1 MAKNYSNKNRKRK
14 ALIAML
20 CALSVTCTGLAAAC
34 APTDK
39 EDEPSTAITAK
50 EDNQVLKNGN
60 FEHYDVP
67 DKAIHLIKN
76 VNNWTLG
83 GDTSVKSGII
93 NVADGWDKL
102 TDEGLKETLDYNND
116 LSSDNE
122 DYVNYNSMRSRDIP
136 YKDVYSAM
144 LDDDKVGDSWIN
156 KHDGGYE
163 GYFGIQGNETDG
175 YTWNGKEA
183 SKIDGEF
190 YIKDGDGNF
199 TKLIRKELTANPQ
212 THWGEFEANDDGTY
226 SFGGKAA
233 YKDGDGRYYFN
244 EDLETDPVGN
254 VLMLHNAGTD
264 TLNNGLHQYYTSST
278 VTLEAH
284 TAAEISLWV
293 KTSELRF
300 NKGYQATADEED
312 KGAYIEVIQSVAG
325 NSIDS
330 FSIKAINTENIIA
343 SANGKET
350 TAQNGWVQYTVYINA
365 CDFANTT
372 VQLRLGLGGAENN
385 EKVTGY
391 AFFDDVQVKKYRELE
406 GTDTECTY
414 KDHKAEITTNG
425 TSCTLTS
432 EEDDRIFY
440 TDVTTKGNK
449 DLHTHDFRYLIDL
462 ASDKGIGNNYSPVVF
477 GISNVEVGL
486 TVEEDSKGVKYAA
499 AEDFSVNGVG
509 KKTQSGLKLPKDLK
523 DKPRPTSDD
532 VITVFDKNHT
542 FNGKYAKLLNN
553 LTGENGAPDGNG
565 NTFVTF
571 SAWGAPY
578 TATISDTAFTVPKA
592 SADGK
597 NGYLL
602 VSFWVKTSDMDG
614 GTAATVK
621 IYEYED
627 AAKKTVNEDSVQT
640 LTIDTT
646 DKTTDFEKDKDIYNG
661 WVQCF
666 AFVKNDVKDDTNTDR
681 TFYIDFSFGTT
692 EITTATSFESGY
704 AAIANLQTLVI
715 NEDIYNLASAGD
727 DTAVFSFAKDAA
739 KDEGSKFDEATGTD
753 DINNGIA
760 LPNNYKGT
768 NGANVLGSATDKTV
782 NAGLINKDVF
792 GDSSSAMSQ
801 TEKERILSSFTD
813 GTLNWE
819 NAFGENCYQPL
830 IIINSLRQYAAKAN
844 ANKDTFNN
852 GKYYT
857 KKADG
862 TFEQVKENATF
873 DENETYYTLTDVA
886 NYGFIGS
893 DKTVSSNGREVI
905 SVRVKVTGDAEAF
918 IYLVDSDD
926 TENVLSF
933 TTPAY
938 TFRYDEEGNVLD
950 CELDEDWTAA
960 EHRGHIVYTLRE
972 DGLYEDKDGK
982 LYANLY
988 NLVKSYKDSKY
999 EHNEFYTRHENNGVV
1014 TFEQISYDDL
1024 KDGETYYSKDKNN
1037 SNQYINA
1044 DHYLCT
1050 TDGTHVYEFI
1060 DGKYYYVE
1068 ITTEGD
1074 KTTEVTDKEREINN
1088 FDPALVRYPV
1098 ADRVDEELCVKVT
1111 KADCDRLGDNG
1122 WVTVNFVVKTGSED
1136 KHYRLELW
1144 SGDRNE
1150 TGVDSSNY
1158 KNGAV
1163 AFDLFQG
1170 TVSETRLAAYEAE
1183 IVNAYNR
1190 AIIEVNDEINA
1201 GKPDGEKV
1209 DLFKDLASEKENI
1222 RAYENL
1228 IAGLDEEY
1236 RNKIADK
1243 MTGYGYGEGTYK
1255 ASYYTYTLYDS
1266 SSYVPFNA
1274 TTAGD
1279 GETGYNYDPS
1289 SFSEQLAYFEFEDT
1303 SSNAKNVFVDY
1314 SAVDQSIAKNTVDD
1328 DDDKGDEE
1336 ETTNATELGLYISS
1350 IVLVVVLLIT
1360 LVSILVTQHI
1370 KNKRKASGA
1379 KNSNKNVYRK
1389 RDRYV
1394 KKLHLV
1400 KDELIEPE
1408 SDGAATSPAEDVT
1421 PTDET
1426 TDAPAEESI
1435 ETVEPATDAET
1446 GDEADSEDK
1455 E

>member
-34 APTDK
+34 APTDE
-39 EDEPSTAITAK
+39 EDKPSTAITAK

-76 VNNWTLG
+76 VNSWTLG
-83 GDTSVKSGII
+83 GDTSVKSGVIS
-93 NVADGWDKL
+93 VADDWQKL

-136 YKDVYSAM
+136 YKDAYAAT
-144 LDDDKVGDSWIN
+144 LDDDKVKDSWIT

-163 GYFGIQGNETDG
+163 GYFGIEGNADDG

-183 SKIDGEF
+183 KEIDGDF
-190 YIKDGDGNF
+190 YIKDENGDF
-199 TKLIRKELTANPQ
+199 TKLIRKELIQNPE
-212 THWGEFEANDDGTY
+212 THWGKFEESDGAYT
-226 SFGGKAA
+226 FGGKTA
-233 YKDGDGRYYFN
+233 YRDDDGRYYFN
-244 EDLETDPVGN
+244 DDLETDPVGN
-254 VLMLHNAGTD
+254 VLMIHNAGTD
-264 TLNNGLHQYYTSST
+264 TLNNGLHQYYTSSS

-293 KTSELRF
+293 KTSDLKF
-300 NKGYQATADEED
+300 NKGYEATADEED

-325 NSIDS
+325 NSIES
-330 FSIKAINTENIIA
+330 FQIKAINTENIIA
-343 SANGKET
+343 SAEGKET
-350 TAQNGWVQYTVYINA
+350 TESNGWVQYTVYINA

-372 VQLRLGLGGAENN
+372 VQLRLGLGGTENN

-391 AFFDDVQVKKYRELE
+391 AFFDDVQIKKYRELE
-406 GTDTECTY
+406 GADTECSY
-414 KDHKAEITTNG
+414 KDHKTEIETNG

-432 EEDDRIFY
+432 EEDDKIFY
-440 TDVTTKGNK
+440 TDVNTKNGK
-449 DLHTHDFRYLIDL
+449 TLHTHHFRYLIDL
-462 ASDKGIGNNYSPVVF
+462 ASDKGLGTNYSPVTF
-477 GISNVEVGL
+477 GTGNVEVGL

-499 AEDFSVNGVG
+499 AEDFSVDGVG
-509 KKTQSGLKLPKDLK
+509 KKTQTGLNLPKDLK

-532 VITVFDKNHT
+532 VITVFNKDYT
-542 FNGKYAKLLNN
+542 FESGKYAKLLNN
-553 LTGENGAPDGNG
+553 LTGENGAPDGDG
-565 NTFVTF
+565 NTFVMF

-578 TATISDTAFTVPKA
+578 TATISDSAFTLPKA

-614 GTAATVK
+614 DTAATVK

-646 DKTTDFEKDKDIYNG
+646 GKTTDFEKDKDIYNG

-666 AFVKNDVKDDTNTDR
+666 AFVKNDVKGDTDTDR

-692 EITTATSFESGY
+692 EITTATSYESGY

-715 NEDIYNLASAGD
+715 DEDIYKLASAGE

-760 LPNNYKGT
+760 LPNNYKGA
-768 NGANVLGSATDKTV
+768 NGANVLGSLKDKNSPV

-792 GDSSSAMSQ
+792 GDASSVMSQ
-801 TEKERILSSFTD
+801 DEKDRILSSFTD
-813 GTLNWE
+813 SPLNWE
-819 NAFGENCYQPL
+819 NAFGDNCYQPL
-830 IIINSLRQYAAKAN
+830 IIINSLREYAAKAN
-844 ANKDTFNN
+844 ANATNFT
-852 GKYYT
+852 KYYT
-857 KKADG
+857 KNDDG
-862 TFEQVKENATF
+862 TYTKVAADATF
-873 DENETYYTLTDVA
+873 DENETYYSLTEVA
-886 NYGFIGS
+886 NYGFIGN

-905 SVRVKVTGDAEAF
+905 SVRVKVTGDAEAYV
-918 IYLVDSDD
+918 YLVDSDEP
-926 TENVLSF
+926 ENVLSF

-938 TFRYDEEGNVLD
+938 TFIYDEEGNVLD
-950 CELDEDWTAA
+950 SELDEDWTAA
-960 EHRGHIVYTLRE
+960 EHRSHIVYTLRE

-999 EHNEFYTRHENNGVV
+999 EHNEFYTRHEDNGVV

-1037 SNQYINA
+1037 GNHLIA

-1050 TDGTHVYEFI
+1050 TDGTHVYEYI

-1068 ITTEGD
+1068 ITTDGD
-1074 KTTEVTDKEREINN
+1074 KTAEVTDKEHEINN
-1088 FDPALVRYPV
+1088 FDSALVRYPV

-1150 TGVDSSNY
+1150 TGVDGGTY

-1163 AFDLFQG
+1163 AFDLFRG
-1170 TVSETRLAAYEAE
+1170 TVSEERLAAYEAE

-1190 AIIEVNDEINA
+1190 AIIEVNKDYA
-1201 GKPDGEKV
+1201 DV
-1209 DLFKDLASEKENI
+1209 DLFEGLASENENI

-1228 IAGLDEEY
+1228 VAGLDEEY
-1236 RNKIADK
+1236 RNKIAAK
-1243 MTGYGYGEGTYK
+1243 MAEYGYGEGAYK

-1289 SFSEQLAYFEFEDT
+1289 SFTEQLAYFEFEDT

-1328 DDDKGDEE
+1328 DDDTDDEE
-1336 ETTNATELGLYISS
+1336 EPANTTELGLYISS

-1360 LVSILVTQHI
+1360 LVSILVTQYVR
-1370 KNKRKASGA
+1370 KKRKANGA

-1400 KDELIEPE
+1400 KDELVEPE
-1408 SDGAATSPAEDVT
+1408 NDG
-1421 PTDET
+1421 
-1426 TDAPAEESI
+1426 
-1435 ETVEPATDAET
+1435 TVEPAEEVPAEEVTPVENEVTELPAEEPAET
-1446 GDEADSEDK
+1446 VESTPEEDSSEEKPDGENK

>member
-34 APTDK
+34 APSDEEDK
-39 EDEPSTAITAK
+39 PSTAITAK

-76 VNNWTLG
+76 VNSWTLG
-83 GDTSVKSGII
+83 GDTSVKSGVIS
-93 NVADGWDKL
+93 VADDWGKL
-102 TDEGLKETLDYNND
+102 TDDGLKETLDYNND

-136 YKDVYSAM
+136 YKDAYAAT
-144 LDDDKVGDSWIN
+144 LDDDKVKDSWIT

-163 GYFGIQGNETDG
+163 GYFGIEKKENKYYIGETEV
-175 YTWNGKEA
+175 YKE
-183 SKIDGEF
+183 
-190 YIKDGDGNF
+190 GDEYF
-199 TKLIRKELTANPQ
+199 LDADLTKPVRKEFIQNPE
-212 THWGEFEANDDGTY
+212 THWGKFEESDGAY
-226 SFGGKAA
+226 KFGGKTA

-254 VLMLHNAGTD
+254 VLMIHNAGTD
-264 TLNNGLHQYYTSST
+264 TLNNGLHQYYTSSS

-293 KTSELRF
+293 KTSDLKF
-300 NKGYQATADEED
+300 NKGYAATADEED

-330 FSIKAINTENIIA
+330 FRIKAINTENIIA
-343 SANGKET
+343 SANTET
-350 TAQNGWVQYTVYINA
+350 TASNGWVQYTVYINA

-372 VQLRLGLGGAENN
+372 VQLRLGLGGSENN

-391 AFFDDVQVKKYRELE
+391 AFFDDVQIKKYRELD
-406 GTDTECTY
+406 GADTDCTY
-414 KDHKAEITTNG
+414 KDHKTEITTNK

-432 EEDDRIFY
+432 EEDKKIFY
-440 TDVTTKGNK
+440 ADVAEKRDTDKESQR
-449 DLHTHDFRYLIDL
+449 HPYDFRYLIDL
-462 ASDKGIGNNYSPVVF
+462 ASDTGLGTNYSPVVF
-477 GISNVEVGL
+477 GTGNVEAGL

-499 AEDFSVNGVG
+499 AEDIDVNVVNGVG
-509 KKTQSGLKLPKDLK
+509 KKAQTGLNLPKDLK
-523 DKPRPTSDD
+523 DKPRPTADD
-532 VITVFDKNHT
+532 VITVFDKNYT
-542 FNGKYAKLLNN
+542 FESGKYAKLLNN
-553 LTGENGAPDGNG
+553 LTGENGAPDGDG
-565 NTFVTF
+565 NTFVMF

-578 TATISDTAFTVPKA
+578 TATISDGAFTVPKA

-597 NGYLL
+597 SGYLL

-614 GTAATVK
+614 DTAATVK

-646 DKTTDFEKDKDIYNG
+646 GKTTDFDKDKDIYNG

-666 AFVKNDVKDDTNTDR
+666 AFVKNDVKGETDTDR
-681 TFYIDFSFGTT
+681 TFHIDFSFGTT
-692 EITTATSFESGY
+692 EITTATSFGSGY

-715 NEDIYNLASAGD
+715 DEDIFNLASAGE

-760 LPNNYKGT
+760 LPNNYKGA
-768 NGANVLGSATDKTV
+768 NGANVLGSLKDKNSPV
-782 NAGLINKDVF
+782 NAGLVNKDVF
-792 GDSSSAMSQ
+792 GDTSSVMTQA
-801 TEKERILSSFTD
+801 EKDRILSSFTD
-813 GTLNWE
+813 STLSWE
-819 NAFGENCYQPL
+819 NAFGDNCYQPL
-830 IIINSLRQYAAKAN
+830 IIINSLREYAAKAN
-844 ANKDTFNN
+844 ANETNFTN
-852 GKYYT
+852 YYT
-857 KKADG
+857 KNDDG
-862 TFEQVKENATF
+862 TYTKVAQDATF
-873 DENETYYTLTDVA
+873 DENETYYSLSEVA

-905 SVRVKVTGDAEAF
+905 SVRVKVTGDAEAYV
-918 IYLVDSDD
+918 YLVDSDD

-938 TFRYDEEGNVLD
+938 TFIYDEEGNVLD
-950 CELDEDWTAA
+950 SELDEDWTAA
-960 EHRGHIVYTLRE
+960 EHRSHIVYTLRE

-999 EHNEFYTRHENNGVV
+999 EHNEFYTRHEDNGVV

-1024 KDGETYYSKDKNN
+1024 KDGETYYSNKHL
-1037 SNQYINA
+1037 IA

-1050 TDGTHVYEFI
+1050 TDGTHVYEYI

-1068 ITTEGD
+1068 ITTDGD
-1074 KTTEVTDKEREINN
+1074 KTAEVTNKEHEINN
-1088 FDPALVRYPV
+1088 FDPELVKYPV

-1150 TGVDSSNY
+1150 TGVDGGTY

-1163 AFDLFQG
+1163 AFDLFRG
-1170 TVSETRLAAYEAE
+1170 TVSEERLAAYEAE

-1190 AIIEVNDEINA
+1190 AIIEVNKDYAN
-1201 GKPDGEKV
+1201 V
-1209 DLFKDLASEKENI
+1209 DLFEGLASENENI

-1236 RNKIADK
+1236 RNKIAAK
-1243 MTGYGYGEGTYK
+1243 MAEYGYGDGAYK

-1266 SSYVPFNA
+1266 ASYVPFNA

-1289 SFSEQLAYFEFEDT
+1289 TFSEQLAYFEFEDT

-1328 DDDKGDEE
+1328 DDDTDDEE
-1336 ETTNATELGLYISS
+1336 EPANTTELGLYISS

-1360 LVSILVTQHI
+1360 LVSILVTQYI
-1370 KNKRKASGA
+1370 RKKRKASGA

-1400 KDELIEPE
+1400 KDELVEPE
-1408 SDGAATSPAEDVT
+1408 NDKAAEPAEEVPEEEVT
-1421 PTDET
+1421 AENEVTE
-1426 TDAPAEESI
+1426 APAEEPA
-1435 ETVEPATDAET
+1435 ETVEPAPAEQ
-1446 GDEADSEDK
+1446 ASEEKPDDGENK